1 MEKPNDF
8 ELDFQGRYGINRSLN
23 ESPEVQYQSTG
34 LRKPAERKRNIT
46 TPKNV
51 SNFLKRNFVMNISVK

>member
-34 LRKPAERKRNIT
+34 PRKPLGGKKKYHN
-46 TPKNV
+46 PKKFGV
-51 SNFLKRNFVMNISVK
+51 RLLGQLD